1 MNILIGADWVPTP
14 ENRELFAAGD
24 IQALFG
30 GKLCALLKEAD
41 FRIFNLEV
49 PLTDTASPIEKS
61 GPALI
66 APTASVAAYQAAG
79 ADLLTL
85 ANNHIFDQDGQGL
98 DSTVLTL
105 DTAGIAHLGT
115 GDTAAEAAKPY
126 VFSCDEK
133 EIGVYACAEH
143 EFSIVS
149 ECRAGANPFD
159 PLESPDH
166 IAALKAECDY
176 VIVLYHGGKEYYRY
190 PSPALQKTCRKLV
203 DKGADLVLCQHT
215 HAIGC
220 EEKYN
225 GGTIVYGQG
234 NFLFGDSPREEWKT
248 GLLVRIGDG
257 FDVSYLP
264 LVSGGG
270 KVAPAEGEEAEAI
283 LNGFRQRSAE
293 ILAPGFIAESYRK
306 FAGEMENG
314 YLSALCAQKRTFFTR
329 VCNKLTNGRWQER
342 RLRKRYF
349 PHARTVLR
357 NFIECEAH
365 RKLLLEGLKNDSK
378 QGDGMPCG
386 D

>member
-126 VFSCDEK
+126 VFSCDGK
-133 EIGVYACAEH
+133 KSAYTPARSTS
-143 EFSIVS
+143 FRS
-149 ECRAGANPFD
+149 
-159 PLESPDH
+159 SPN
-166 IAALKAECDY
+166 AAPVPIRLTRSN
-176 VIVLYHGGKEYYRY
+176 L
-190 PSPALQKTCRKLV
+190 P
-203 DKGADLVLCQHT
+203 
-215 HAIGC
+215 
-220 EEKYN
+220 
-225 GGTIVYGQG
+225 TI
-234 NFLFGDSPREEWKT
+234 SR
-248 GLLVRIGDG
+248 
-257 FDVSYLP
+257 
-264 LVSGGG
+264 
-270 KVAPAEGEEAEAI
+270 
-283 LNGFRQRSAE
+283 RSKPNA
-293 ILAPGFIAESYRK
+293 
-306 FAGEMENG
+306 
-314 YLSALCAQKRTFFTR
+314 TT
-329 VCNKLTNGRWQER
+329 
-342 RLRKRYF
+342 
-349 PHARTVLR
+349 
-357 NFIECEAH
+357 
-365 RKLLLEGLKNDSK
+365 
-378 QGDGMPCG
+378 
-386 D
+386 